1 MNDPGHNNRLLADV
15 LGERI
20 SADFREGLL
29 NETLR
34 LVRRRQRFRQV
45 RAAAS
50 ALAVLAA
57 LGLLIWHQQPSSRV
71 HPREPAKPYR
81 LVRTQ
86 PLPRKA
92 WVETRPFPSA
102 GLVASVPT
110 QLVVQTAKAGASVR
124 EINDE
129 ELLALVRKPAALVR
143 YGPQSAELVF
153 VNAED
158 QEELLRN

>member
-1 MNDPGHNNRLLADV
+1 MNDPGHNDRLLADV
-15 LGERI
+15 LGEGI

-29 NETLR
+29 TETLR

-57 LGLLIWHQQPSSRV
+57 ISLLIWHQLPSNRV
-71 HPREPAKPYR
+71 PPGEPAQPYR

-86 PLPRKA
+86 PLPRAA
-92 WVETRPFPSA
+92 WVQTKPFPSA
-102 GLVASVPT
+102 GLIASVPT
-110 QLVVQTAKAGASVR
+110 QLVVLTAKVGAPVR
-124 EINDE
+124 EISDN
-129 ELLALVRKPAALVR
+129 ELLALVPKPAALVR

-153 VNAED
+153 VSADD